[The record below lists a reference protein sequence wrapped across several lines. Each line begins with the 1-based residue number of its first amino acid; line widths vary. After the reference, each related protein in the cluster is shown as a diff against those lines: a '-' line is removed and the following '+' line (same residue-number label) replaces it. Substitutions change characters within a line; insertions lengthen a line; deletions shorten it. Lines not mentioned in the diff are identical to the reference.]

1 MEKRSGHTP
10 VKRTCP
16 TYNSYNQSQYSY
28 AYGLSYNSSHN
39 ITSPLLITKNV
50 PTNCLLT
57 ACKCQHAVKITKE
70 HGFYSNMAE
79 DDIAGARDTV
89 KKVIENTEGKRKDY
103 QEELDWA
110 HDSSNEGDYRTNEEI
125 GESCRLL
132 IEEKARIDAEI
143 SNITARTEAT
153 KLKCLQLQTRLD
165 VLAEKDAY
173 LKTVLAKKKEENQQ
187 LKQKLSRLKAAN
199 SKQE

>member
-39 ITSPLLITKNV
+39 ITSPSLITKNV

-89 KKVIENTEGKRKDY
+89 KKAIEHTDGNGKDH
-103 QEELDWA
+103 QEEQDCPG
-110 HDSSNEGDYRTNEEI
+110 HSSDEGDDRTNDEI
-125 GESCRLL
+125 EESCRLL

-143 SNITARTEAT
+143 SNISARTEAT
-153 KLKCLQLQTRLD
+153 KLKSLQLQTRLD
-165 VLAEKDAY
+165 VLGEKDAY
-173 LKTVLAKKKEENQQ
+173 LKTVLAKKKEENRQ

-199 SKQE
+199 SRQE